1 MHLFKRIALTLWL
14 IISSTLAVVITED
27 RVDRGT
33 ISVNLGEVT
42 VNLGASW
49 SIINNAVTAFA
60 GKINVQSGGGLY
72 IS

>member
-27 RVDRGT
+27 RVDRGS

-42 VNLGASW
+42 VNLGLHGPL
-49 SIINNAVTAFA
+49 SIM
-60 GKINVQSGGGLY
+60 L
-72 IS
+72 